1 MKEHYS
7 SVFSCRHEILH
18 LAASV
23 CPSIHWSI
31 YLSSTFLNC
40 KRVFP
45 YCSCSTIT
53 YVLICIQPCVFITI
67 MMNGNAIVLR
77 IVRKK
82 IQRGILLTGETHKY
96 LQQVCVIAVCFAS
109 PIALPNRKCVLQIY
123 SCIENKGTTN
133 CSDGTIN
140 CADGTINC
148 ASGINNCSTGTNI
161 CADGTRNL
169 IKG

>member
-1 MKEHYS
+1 MFKAYEAFVWCLKDHFYAIYGRLKKKEKK
-7 SVFSCRHEILH
+7 V
-18 LAASV
+18 
-23 CPSIHWSI
+23 
-31 YLSSTFLNC
+31 
-40 KRVFP
+40 
-45 YCSCSTIT
+45 
-53 YVLICIQPCVFITI
+53 Q
-67 MMNGNAIVLR
+67 
-77 IVRKK
+77 K